1 MRRKS
6 KFFLPARYLLLI
18 MSGVCI
24 IIMLLSFTLNISGG
38 PLNAA
43 AGYVFV
49 PMQEGINKVGTWIS
63 DKAANL
69 KNLSDVMAENED
81 LQNQVDELT
90 TELNTIKLEQYEL
103 DNLRELYNLDQK
115 YPSYEKVAANVIGKN
130 SGNWFNTFTIDK
142 GSNDGI
148 EVDMN
153 VMAGSGLVGIVTDVG
168 PNYAKVTS
176 IINDTSKVSG
186 MVTTTSDNLIVSG
199 SLQKMNEDMVIEFNN
214 LNDKDN
220 EVSIN
225 DPVVTSAV
233 SYNYQQ
239 GILIGYISS
248 IETDSNNLTKSGTI
262 TPAVDFEHIEEVLVI
277 LNKKQTVEN
286 SIREDDMRRKI
297 TVFLIIAVCYLLQST
312 VFQALSFASI
322 SPNLM
327 IVVVSAFGFMRGK
340 KEGLWIGFFT
350 GLLLDI
356 FTGSILGFYALL
368 YMYVGYFNGFFRK
381 MFYPEDIKLPMLLI
395 AVSDFSCSLII
406 YFLLFLFRGKFDIL
420 YYLLNI
426 MIPEL
431 VYTMVVTI
439 FLYFIILKI
448 NQKLETIEKRS
459 AVKFV

>member
-49 PMQEGINKVGTWIS
+49 PMQEEINKVGTWIS
-63 DKAANL
+63 DKAVNL

-233 SYNYQQ
+233 SYNFQQ

-262 TPAVDFEHIEEVLVI
+262 TPVVDFEHIENVMVI
-277 LNKKQTVEN
+277 TQLKQTGDTKTADDTESTETAGDSQTEN
-286 SIREDDMRRKI
+286 STENK
-297 TVFLIIAVCYLLQST
+297 
-312 VFQALSFASI
+312 
-322 SPNLM
+322 
-327 IVVVSAFGFMRGK
+327 
-340 KEGLWIGFFT
+340 
-350 GLLLDI
+350 
-356 FTGSILGFYALL
+356 
-368 YMYVGYFNGFFRK
+368 
-381 MFYPEDIKLPMLLI
+381 
-395 AVSDFSCSLII
+395 
-406 YFLLFLFRGKFDIL
+406 
-420 YYLLNI
+420 
-426 MIPEL
+426 
-431 VYTMVVTI
+431 
-439 FLYFIILKI
+439 
-448 NQKLETIEKRS
+448 
-459 AVKFV
+459 